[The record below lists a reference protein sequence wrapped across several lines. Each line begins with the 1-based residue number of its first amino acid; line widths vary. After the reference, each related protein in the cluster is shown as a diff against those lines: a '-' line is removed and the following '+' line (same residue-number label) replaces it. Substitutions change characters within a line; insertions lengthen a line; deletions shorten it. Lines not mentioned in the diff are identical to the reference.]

1 MKNWAQL
8 SGNLTY
14 DYDTGII
21 HGGRLTVE
29 QLADA
34 LSGINRYNGWTF
46 PFWSVASHACLVA
59 EIIAAM
65 ADYGTTVILEGL
77 HHDDHECLV
86 GDMIAPFG
94 QSLSDDARIEFI
106 RASRRA
112 QRAIEMHI
120 GKAQHGVL
128 GASAEGVVKAAD
140 LAALEAERRVLF
152 SDRRERSTEFIVN
165 PKMLAAGERIMAGDF
180 AEVTGGP
187 GAAARFVRH
196 HHALM
201 DRL

>member
-14 DYDTGII
+14 DYDTGVI

-29 QLADA
+29 QVADA

-65 ADYGTTVILEGL
+65 ADYGTLVILEGL

-86 GDMIAPFG
+86 GDMVQPLK
-94 QSLSDDARIEFI
+94 QSLSDDTRIECI
-106 RASRRA
+106 RASVKA
-112 QRAIEMHI
+112 QRAVQLH
-120 GKAQHGVL
+120 L
-128 GASAEGVVKAAD
+128 GMPTGMLGTSYNAVIKAAD

-152 SDRRERSTEFIVN
+152 SNRMTWQTESIVN
-165 PKMLAAGERIMAGDF
+165 PKMLEAGERIMAGDF

-201 DRL
+201 GRL

>member
-1 MKNWAQL
+1 MKNWAKL
-8 SGNLTY
+8 SENLTY

-21 HGGRLTVE
+21 RGGRLTVE

-34 LSGINRYNGWTF
+34 LSGINRYNSWTF

-65 ADYGTTVILEGL
+65 ADYGTAVILEGL

-86 GDMIAPFG
+86 GDMVQPFK
-94 QSLSDDARIEFI
+94 QSLSDDARIEYI

-112 QRAIEMHI
+112 QKAIELHL
-120 GKAQHGVL
+120 GTGFGSSLTAAAGVT
-128 GASAEGVVKAAD
+128 AAAD
-140 LAALEAERRVLF
+140 VAALEAERRVLF
-152 SDRRERSTEFIVN
+152 SNRLTWATESMVN
-165 PKMLAAGERIMAGDF
+165 PKMLEAGERIMAGDF

-196 HHALM
+196 HYALM
-201 DRL
+201 GRL

>member
-14 DYDTGII
+14 DYDAGII

-65 ADYGTTVILEGL
+65 ADYGTAVILEGL
-77 HHDDHECLV
+77 HHDDHEALV
-86 GDMIAPFG
+86 GDMVQPLK
-94 QSLSDDARIEFI
+94 QSLSDDARIEYI
-106 RASRRA
+106 RASKRA

-120 GKAQHGVL
+120 GKAQLGV
-128 GASAEGVVKAAD
+128 SAEGVVKAAD

-152 SDRRERSTEFIVN
+152 LNRIPWLTESMVN
-165 PKMLAAGERIMAGDF
+165 PKMLEAGQRIMAGDF

-201 DRL
+201 GRL